1 MISKIKKLYKKTKKN
16 YIKKI
21 ILSSF
26 FFFLLKGIIWLII
39 LSLPLIGYFI

>member
-1 MISKIKKLYKKTKKN
+1 MILKIKKLYKKTKKN
-16 YIKKI
+16 YKKKI
-21 ILSSF
+21 ILSIF